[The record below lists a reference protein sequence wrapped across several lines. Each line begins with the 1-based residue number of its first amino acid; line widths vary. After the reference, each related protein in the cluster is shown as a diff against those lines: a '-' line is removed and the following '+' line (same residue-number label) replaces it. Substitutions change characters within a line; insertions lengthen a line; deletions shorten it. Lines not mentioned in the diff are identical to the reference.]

1 MIKRFKKKRSLGL
14 GFLDEISK
22 VTIKNPSHKKYDQD
36 FKVDELFI
44 PNFNPDNLALK
55 NSPLRVV
62 ILVAVSLVAF
72 FILFLK
78 LFNLQ
83 IVNGTEFRKLADG
96 NRVQITLIHAPRGV
110 IYDRNDKILARNDPG
125 FRLGKNFLTRD
136 DALKLEISGD
146 PLSKDLEIDH
156 IRVYPFAEKGA
167 HSLGYVSEIS
177 AEELKDL
184 KFKGYKSGDRVGRG
198 GMEESYEKYL
208 KGVDGGEVIE
218 VDAKGRKLR
227 TLRTI
232 AAIPG
237 QNLKL
242 TIDIDLQ
249 TIVYNHLVEAL
260 KKSGSCC
267 AAAVVMD
274 PQTGDILSLVSLP
287 SFNPQNVENYLE
299 APNFPLLNRTIAGEY
314 PPGSTFKIAS
324 SLAGLSSGKVTARTE
339 FEDTGVINI
348 GPFTFSNWYFTE
360 YGKVEGS
367 LNLVKALKRSNDIY
381 FYRLAQLVGEQ
392 TLQDVAKK
400 LKLNKKTGIDIP
412 GEVGGLIPDN
422 DWKLK
427 TFGEVW
433 FPGDTLHMSIG
444 QGFVLTTPLQVTSLT
459 SFIASDGKR
468 IIPHLVSKVQSPGGR
483 LAKEFKFKE
492 TQDAVFKT
500 SDLNLIKEGL
510 VKVPKEGGTAW
521 PFFNFPIPTGGKT
534 GTAEYGNSQGRT
546 HAWYTAFA
554 PVDDPKIAVTVLIEG
569 GGEGST
575 VAAPVVK
582 EIMRWYFSP
591 DKKNLILDLGGVASE
606 SARTLGE

>member
-1 MIKRFKKKRSLGL
+1 MIKSFKKKRSLGPS
-14 GFLDEISK
+14 FLDEISK
-22 VTIKNPSHKKYDQD
+22 VTVKNSSHKKYDED

-44 PNFNPDNLALK
+44 PNFDPSNLDLK
-55 NSPLRVV
+55 KSPLRVAA
-62 ILVAVSLVAF
+62 LAAVSLVAF

-96 NRVQITLIHAPRGV
+96 NRVQIKVIHAPRGV

-125 FRLGKNFLTRD
+125 FRLGKSFLTRD
-136 DALKLEISGD
+136 DALKVEISGD
-146 PLSKDLEIDH
+146 PALPDLEIDH

-167 HSLGYVSEIS
+167 HLLGYVSEIS
-177 AEELKDL
+177 AEELKDP
-184 KFKGYKSGDRVGRG
+184 KFKGYKIGDRIGRG
-198 GMEESYEKYL
+198 GTEEAQEKYL

-227 TLRTI
+227 TMRTI

-249 TIVYNHLVEAL
+249 TVVYNRLEEAL

-274 PQTGDILSLVSLP
+274 PKTGDILSLVSLP

-324 SLAGLSSGKVTARTE
+324 SLAGLSSGKITAHTE

-367 LNLVKALKRSNDIY
+367 LDLVKALKRSNDIY
-381 FYRLAQLVGEQ
+381 FYRLAELVGERI
-392 TLQDVAKK
+392 LQDVAKK
-400 LKLNKKTGIDIP
+400 LTLNKKTGIDIP

-444 QGFVLTTPLQVTSLT
+444 QGFVLTTPLQINNLV
-459 SFIASDGKR
+459 SFIAAEGKKVV
-468 IIPHLVSKVQSPGGR
+468 PHLASKITSPGGR
-483 LAKEFKFKE
+483 VVKEFKFKE
-492 TQDAVFKT
+492 TQDTVFKLK
-500 SDLNLIKEGL
+500 DLNLIKEGL
-510 VKVPKEGGTAW
+510 AMVPQEGGTAW
-521 PFFNFPIPTGGKT
+521 PFFNFPIPTAGKT
-534 GTAEYGNSQGRT
+534 GTSEYGDPAGRT

-569 GGEGST
+569 GGEGSSLS
-575 VAAPVVK
+575 APVVK

-591 DKKNLILDLGGVASE
+591 DKRNLILDSGGIASE